1 MKKRYLKRWV
11 EYLIVTVQLILFMIM
26 GAESD
31 NLKVFIFS
39 KIIALILFYLNSLIL
54 LKYSR
59 NINIKD

>member
-26 GAESD
+26 GAESED
-31 NLKVFIFS
+31 LKVFIFS
-39 KIIALILFYLNSLIL
+39 KIIALTLFYINSLIL

-59 NINIKD
+59 NINIKE